1 MVIAKSKSFL
11 EVTKMINS
19 ANANVKET
27 NLYIISVGH
36 DYYNVLQVII
46 PTGDGENNEPI
57 TFRRYDN
64 DREKLVKLANRIMKV
79 LPEKDKELT
88 KEDTEWY
95 VNMIYSMVEGEN
107 ELRQYRKAIGKF

>member
-1 MVIAKSKSFL
+1 MF
-11 EVTKMINS
+11 NS

-27 NLYIISVGH
+27 NWYIISVGH

-46 PTGDGENNEPI
+46 PTGDGEDDEPI
-57 TFRRYDN
+57 IFRTYDN

-79 LPEKDKELT
+79 LPEKDEELT

-95 VNMIYSMVEGEN
+95 VTMLYSLVEGED
-107 ELRQYRKAIGKF
+107 ELRQYRKAIGRF